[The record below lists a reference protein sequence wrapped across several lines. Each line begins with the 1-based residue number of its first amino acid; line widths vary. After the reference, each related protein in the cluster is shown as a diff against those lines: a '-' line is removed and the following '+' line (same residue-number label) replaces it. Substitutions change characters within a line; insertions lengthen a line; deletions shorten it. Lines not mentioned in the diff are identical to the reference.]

1 MKHSLKIVGLLTATV
16 LTILLASQC
25 GGGGGDSTPAVQPI
39 TYTGITEAAAITL
52 TNAPTLVAN
61 VLFGGT
67 TATDADIP
75 AGIEVSDNIALPGNL
90 ATSADHLVS
99 VYHNSLDNIIGTVT
113 HGFNIPAS
121 VEINDTVQC
130 EIGFYTVQGTL
141 DDITGTGTL
150 AYNYHTCLQDGVTRD
165 GSFYFHV
172 HYVDPYRFNATMD
185 VVLLRVSSSE
195 YDASMSGTLAIDEML
210 SGNAAT
216 LQRTRN
222 YVEKA
227 NTTGRMYM
235 YENYVITS
243 HINDIFSSSSG
254 GYISY
259 TGTPVAVIY
268 DSVYGSL
275 KVETIDPL
283 LFSST
288 LLPYPDEG
296 GKLLFTGNNS
306 SIQLSVLSQ
315 RHVKLELDIDGSTG
329 YEILRYALW
338 GELKDVANLNLADS
352 DGDGMHD
359 SWESRF
365 GLNPLVDDSAGNLD
379 GDALTNFEEYQQG
392 YDPGNPL
399 SPPP

>member
-39 TYTGITEAAAITL
+39 AYTGITEAAAITL
-52 TNAPTLVAN
+52 TNTPTLVAN

-67 TATDADIP
+67 TTADIP
-75 AGIEVSDNIALPGNL
+75 AGVEVSDNIALPGNL

-141 DDITGTGTL
+141 DDITKTGTL
-150 AYNYHTCLQDGVTRD
+150 AFNYHACLRDGVTRD
-165 GSFYFHV
+165 GSLYFHV
-172 HYVDPYRFNATMD
+172 HYNDPYRLNTTMD
-185 VVLLRVSSSE
+185 MVLLRVSSSK
-195 YDASMSGTLAIDEML
+195 YDVSVSGTLAIDEML
-210 SGNAAT
+210 SGNAYT
-216 LQRTRN
+216 EQKTRN
-222 YVEKA
+222 YVMKA

-235 YENYVITS
+235 YENYVITT
-243 HINDIFSSSSG
+243 HTNDIFSSTSG

-259 TGTPVAVIY
+259 TGAPVAVIY

-275 KVETIDPL
+275 KVESIDPL

-288 LLPYPDEG
+288 LIPYPDEG
-296 GKLLFTGNNS
+296 GKLLFTGSNS

-329 YEILRYALW
+329 YEILRYVLW
-338 GELKDVANLNLADS
+338 GELEDVANLNLADS

-379 GDALTNFEEYQQG
+379 GDALTNIEEYQQG

-399 SPPP
+399 SPSP